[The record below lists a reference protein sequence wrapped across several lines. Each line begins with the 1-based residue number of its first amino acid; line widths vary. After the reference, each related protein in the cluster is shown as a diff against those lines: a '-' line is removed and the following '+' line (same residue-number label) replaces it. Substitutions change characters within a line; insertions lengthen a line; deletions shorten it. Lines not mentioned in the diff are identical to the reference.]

1 LGNSDASS
9 RRRAWGIGPE
19 RLRLL
24 AQTDWQVMGGK
35 MLHHELGVGMETG
48 EMLIESSDRLTL
60 LKA

>member
-1 LGNSDASS
+1 
-9 RRRAWGIGPE
+9 
-19 RLRLL
+19 
-24 AQTDWQVMGGK
+24 MGGK